1 MVDYPSGNYYRV
13 PNNDAIDAILDAIE
27 NDTVAEEYLLT

>member
-1 MVDYPSGNYYRV
+1 V

-27 NDTVAEEYLLT
+27 NGTTAEEYLLT